1 MKFQRNQ
8 SESFLL
14 ALLIRLQQRGDSCA
28 PGIRQGGYTLVITI
42 AVLLILSVLLLTFAI
57 TSKVDNASSNA
68 SAKGNTGFYAAEA
81 GLNLRASKIRDNF
94 VGYNR
99 PSGTSPSDWKACI
112 SPTANKGTGDF
123 RCETNTDISSQAV
136 TTYIKD
142 LTADGPVQVI
152 IPEGETNEGLS
163 AQEYR
168 YNVVAVAQDKQNK
181 PTSISEMRIK
191 SRLIPLFQFAAFYN
205 QDMDFQRP
213 PDMTLNGRVHSNSD
227 LYLNA
232 SDGGSLSI
240 QGQVTAKGKLY
251 RGEKVGYGCDGTVTI
266 DGAASNPI
274 PLNCPLEYDTKA
286 LVPWNGR
293 VRVGVQ
299 PLKPPP
305 PDDFN
310 PTSGK
315 LYWDS
320 ADLRIALDLVSNSI
334 QIRDKNDVTDS
345 GLSAQLNGSTC
356 SPSTTLATANV
367 GEKSLTVVSS
377 PTNLK
382 KGDIITLGSDPF
394 GKLGSG
400 GNSYVVADT
409 YIPSAT
415 TIPITQPL
423 TGSFTGAAL
432 RKSAVSFSDKTFKN
446 YREKRGPKDRLD
458 NTPIQMLNVD
468 IDGVLG
474 CAKTLMGKSLNDD
487 SDGGLVWFL
496 TVKGPDSAKINDYGI
511 RIYNGRDLTKA
522 IDGETLKGLSIIS
535 DQAVYVKGDYNCGTA
550 CTTATFDKPENDDQ
564 RKPAAV
570 MADSINVLS
579 NAWPLDD
586 SWSDPLD
593 LLRQIS
599 TSSSPIVK
607 DKGRPATET
616 TINAAFLAG
625 NDAAEKGKIGTG
637 GGLNNYPR
645 FHEDWGNGYTMAS
658 SELIPFNYQGSL
670 VSLSIPRWVNGAFCG
685 SGSLGDCNIY
695 NPPKRNWRYDIQFN
709 DAANLPPMTPRVIS
723 LKQELFSRSFDQ
735 AALPT
740 FTPWALLTPQRLFS
754 TLGALMQP
762 HP

>member
-14 ALLIRLQQRGDSCA
+14 TMLIRLQQSGDSCA
-28 PGIRQGGYTLVITI
+28 PGVRQGGYTLVITI

-81 GLNLRASKIRDNF
+81 GLNLRAGEIRKKFDDY
-94 VGYNR
+94 GR
-99 PSGTSPSDWKACI
+99 PSGTSPSNWKDCI
-112 SPTANKGTGDF
+112 SSTASKGTGEF
-123 RCETNTDISSQAV
+123 KCETNTDISSQAV
-136 TTYIKD
+136 TTYVDD
-142 LTADGPVQVI
+142 LTAGGPVSII

-168 YNVVAVAQDKQNK
+168 YSVVAVAQDKQNK

-191 SRLIPLFQFAAFYN
+191 SRLIPLFQFAAFYD

-251 RGEKVGYGCDGTVTI
+251 RGEKVGYGCDGSVTI
-266 DGAASNPI
+266 DDNASK
-274 PLNCPLEYDTKA
+274 PLALSCSGSLHEYDTKA
-286 LVPWNGR
+286 LAPWNGR

-320 ADLRIALDLVSNSI
+320 ADLRIALNLTDPTMPEI
-334 QIRDKNDVTDS
+334 QVLGSDNAKSSLTDM
-345 GLSAQLNGSTC
+345 LT
-356 SPSTTLATANV
+356 STTCAPIQTKTTLDASTDTLSVTA
-367 GEKSLTVVSS
+367 GTGKDFKE
-377 PTNLK
+377 
-382 KGDIITLGSDPF
+382 GDLITLGNDLSPYLIKSPPAGDTLTLTKTLSPKTF
-394 GKLGSG
+394 PVDT
-400 GNSYVVADT
+400 VVRK
-409 YIPSAT
+409 
-415 TIPITQPL
+415 PI
-423 TGSFTGAAL
+423 
-432 RKSAVSFSDKTFKN
+432 VSFSDKTLKN
-446 YREKRGPKDRLD
+446 YREKRGAKDRLD

-468 IDGVLG
+468 IQGVLG
-474 CAKTLMGKSLNDD
+474 CAKTLMAPKTISDD

-511 RIYNGRDLTKA
+511 RIYNGSDLTKP
-522 IDGETLKGLSIIS
+522 IGSETLKGLSIIS

-550 CTTATFDKPENDDQ
+550 CKEDTFDKPENDDQ

-586 SWSDPLD
+586 SWSDQL
-593 LLRQIS
+593 IS
-599 TSSSPIVK
+599 TKNGSPVPS
-607 DKGRPATET
+607 KGRPASET

-625 NDAAEKGKIGTG
+625 NDVAEKDKIGTG

-645 FHEDWGNGYTMAS
+645 FHEDWGNGYTMNS

-670 VSLSIPRWVNGAFCG
+670 VSLSKPRWVNGEFCG

-695 NPPKRNWRYDIQFN
+695 NPPKRNWRYDVQFN

-735 AALPT
+735 AALPA
-740 FTPWALLTPQRLFS
+740 FTPLALLTPQRLFS
-754 TLGALMQP
+754 ALGTLMQP
-762 HP
+762 HL

>member
-1 MKFQRNQ
+1 MKLQRNQ
-8 SESFLL
+8 PVSFLL
-14 ALLIRLQQRGDSCA
+14 AMLIRLQRNGDSCA
-28 PGIRQGGYTLVITI
+28 PGVRQGGYTLVITI

-81 GLNLRASKIRDNF
+81 GLNLRANQIRDKF

-99 PSGTSPSDWKACI
+99 PSGTSPSDWKDCI
-112 SPTANKGTGDF
+112 SPTATKGTGDF
-123 RCETNTDISSQAV
+123 QCETNTDISSQAV
-136 TTYIKD
+136 TTYIED
-142 LTADGPVQVI
+142 LTADGPVSVI

-191 SRLIPLFQFAAFYN
+191 SRLIPLFQFAAFYD

-213 PDMTLNGRVHSNSD
+213 PSMTLNGRVHSNSD

-232 SDGGSLSI
+232 ADGGSLSI

-251 RGEKVGYGCDGTVTI
+251 RGEKVGYPCAGTVTI
-266 DGAASNPI
+266 DDTASNPL
-274 PLNCPLEYDTKA
+274 PLSCPLEYDTKA
-286 LVPWNGR
+286 LAPWNGR

-299 PLKPPP
+299 PLNPPP

-320 ADLRIALDLVSNSI
+320 ADLRIALDLTNPSVPEIQVLGQDNS
-334 QIRDKNDVTDS
+334 KSSLTDT
-345 GLSAQLNGSTC
+345 LT
-356 SPSTTLATANV
+356 STTCAPTQTKTTVDANADTLSVTAGTGASFAN
-367 GEKSLTVVSS
+367 
-377 PTNLK
+377 
-382 KGDIITLGSDPF
+382 GDFITLGTDPHLYF
-394 GKLGSG
+394 IKAVAGDTLTLSKTLSPKTFLA
-400 GNSYVVADT
+400 NTVVRK
-409 YIPSAT
+409 
-415 TIPITQPL
+415 PI
-423 TGSFTGAAL
+423 
-432 RKSAVSFSDKTFKN
+432 VSFSDKTFKN

-468 IDGVLG
+468 IGGVLG
-474 CAKTLMGKSLNDD
+474 CAKTLMGKPLTDD

-511 RIYNGRDLTKA
+511 RIYNGKDLTQA
-522 IDGETLKGLSIIS
+522 IDGETMKGLSIIS

-586 SWSDPLD
+586 SWSDN
-593 LLRQIS
+593 QIS
-599 TSSSPIVK
+599 TKNGSPVVPA
-607 DKGRPATET
+607 KGRPATET

-625 NDAAEKGKIGTG
+625 NDVAQKGVIGTG

-670 VSLSIPRWVNGAFCG
+670 VSLSAPRWVNGAFCG
-685 SGSLGDCNIY
+685 SGSLGNCNIY
-695 NPPKRNWRYDIQFN
+695 NPPQRNWRYDVLFN

-735 AALPT
+735 AALPA

-754 TLGALMQP
+754 ALGALIQP
-762 HP
+762 RP

>member
-8 SESFLL
+8 TESFLL
-14 ALLIRLQQRGDSCA
+14 AMLIRLQRGSDD
-28 PGIRQGGYTLVITI
+28 RQGGYTLVITI

-81 GLNLRASKIRDNF
+81 GLNWRAGKIREKFDDY
-94 VGYNR
+94 GR
-99 PSGTSPSDWKACI
+99 PSGTSPSDWKDCL
-112 SPTANKGTGDF
+112 SPTASKKGTGAF
-123 RCETNTDISSQAV
+123 KCETNTDISSQAV
-136 TTYIKD
+136 ITYVED
-142 LTADGPVQVI
+142 LTADGPLSII

-168 YNVVAVAQDKQNK
+168 YNIVAVAQDKQNK

-191 SRLIPLFQFAAFYN
+191 SRLIPLFQFAAFYD

-213 PDMTLNGRVHSNSD
+213 PDMTLNGRVHSNND

-232 SDGGSLSI
+232 ADGGSLSI

-251 RGEKVGYGCDGTVTI
+251 RGEKVGYGCAGTVTI

-320 ADLRIALDLVSNSI
+320 ADLRIALNLTDPAVPEI
-334 QIRDKNDVTDS
+334 QVLDKDNNKLSLTDT
-345 GLSAQLNGSTC
+345 LT
-356 SPSTTLATANV
+356 STTCAPTQTKTTLDANADTLSVTA
-367 GEKSLTVVSS
+367 GTGVSFAI
-377 PTNLK
+377 
-382 KGDIITLGSDPF
+382 GDFITLGSDPHLYF
-394 GKLGSG
+394 IKSVAGDTLILTKTLSPKTFPVDT
-400 GNSYVVADT
+400 VVRK
-409 YIPSAT
+409 
-415 TIPITQPL
+415 PI
-423 TGSFTGAAL
+423 
-432 RKSAVSFSDKTFKN
+432 VSFSDKTFKN

-468 IDGVLG
+468 IEGVLG
-474 CAKTLMGKSLNDD
+474 CAKTLMTSAAKAKTIIDD

-496 TVKGPDSAKINDYGI
+496 TIKGPDSAKINDYGI
-511 RIYNGRDLTKA
+511 RIYNGKDLTKA
-522 IDGETLKGLSIIS
+522 IDGETMKGLSIIS

-550 CTTATFDKPENDDQ
+550 CKEDTFDKPANDDQ

-586 SWSDPLD
+586 SWSDNL
-593 LLRQIS
+593 IS
-599 TSSSPIVK
+599 TDSAPVVTG
-607 DKGRPATET
+607 KGRPASET

-645 FHEDWGNGYTMAS
+645 FHEDWWNGYDKS
-658 SELIPFNYQGSL
+658 GLIPFNYQGSL
-670 VSLSIPRWVNGAFCG
+670 VSLSKPRWVNGAFCG

-695 NPPKRNWRYDIQFN
+695 NPPERNWRYDVLFN

-735 AALPT
+735 AALRA

-754 TLGALMQP
+754 TLGTLIQP